1 MKSVNKVKDFTY
13 KDAKGKVTQRKV
25 WEVHP
30 ASDLMLAL
38 DLSEYD
44 EEEQAFFIE
53 QLEWLD
59 TTFNKFVSELGLKNN
74 YRTFKKDRIEK

>member
-1 MKSVNKVKDFTY
+1 MNKVKSFTY

-30 ASDLMLAL
+30 ATDLMLAL

-44 EEEQAFFIE
+44 EEEQEFFIE
-53 QLEWLD
+53 QLQWLD
-59 TTFNKFVSELGLKNN
+59 ETFANFISELGLKSN
-74 YRTFKKDRIEK
+74 YRTFKKERITEG